1 MANGPKA
8 SAKAVPPPSNPPP
21 QPISP
26 QSSTTQPAVNRKK
39 AKRRQKAA
47 LKAAAADALDPISS
61 NNLPLLEDN
70 DDLDDSDEY
79 DFDDDKPNG
88 HPDSKKK
95 SKKKKKNKAMVAV
108 PEPAHHSNNNASNQ
122 QSIWNTSS
130 QEEQNQIKDFWH
142 GLTESERKSLVKI
155 EKDAVLKTLKEQ
167 QKQSCSC
174 TVCGRKRT
182 AIEEEL
188 ETLYDAYYNELE
200 TYDLHNPQI
209 TSHQLPYRS
218 PTGSSLAQLPPMN
231 RDYPEEVFDEDD
243 EYDEESESY
252 PYEDETDNFITSQLF
267 DFGNSLTVKGSYNN
281 QKSSGAQLTASQ
293 GGILTVADDLLKN
306 DGKKFIEMMEKLAE
320 RRMKREQQALQPIH
334 HSSHSPYNGHD
345 SQQAP
350 DDESFDEEEDEYEDE
365 EDDYEDEEE
374 VHSHDNLLPVTKL
387 LPLGINRRPAT

>member
-8 SAKAVPPPSNPPP
+8 PTKAVPPPSIPPS

-26 QSSTTQPAVNRKK
+26 NSSTTPQPTVNRKK

-47 LKAAAADALDPISS
+47 LKAAAAEALDPSNSS
-61 NNLPLLEDN
+61 DMPPPTHEDL
-70 DDLDDSDEY
+70 DDLDDDSDEEEDY
-79 DFDDDKPNG
+79 DDEKPNG
-88 HPDSKKK
+88 TSDGKKK
-95 SKKKKKNKAMVAV
+95 SRKKKKNKSINSASATDQLSL
-108 PEPAHHSNNNASNQ
+108 PHNHGSNQ

-200 TYDLHNPQI
+200 TYDHDQPLD
-209 TSHQLPYRS
+209 SHQPSYRS
-218 PTGSSLAQLPPMN
+218 PNGASLAQLPPMN
-231 RDYPEEVFDEDD
+231 RDYPDEVYEEDGEFDED
-243 EYDEESESY
+243 SETY

-267 DFGNSLTVKGSYNN
+267 DFGNSLTVKGSYYPN
-281 QKSSGAQLTASQ
+281 
-293 GGILTVADDLLKN
+293 
-306 DGKKFIEMMEKLAE
+306 
-320 RRMKREQQALQPIH
+320 
-334 HSSHSPYNGHD
+334 
-345 SQQAP
+345 
-350 DDESFDEEEDEYEDE
+350 
-365 EDDYEDEEE
+365 
-374 VHSHDNLLPVTKL
+374 
-387 LPLGINRRPAT
+387 